1 MADFYGGEFTP
12 EITGEFLKR
21 LQSQYRQNADIGI
34 GKARSSALS
43 RGLSGDPYEA
53 LATGAVEGESQRGL
67 SDQYANL
74 AMKVAGMN
82 QGERM
87 TKQGQRYN
95 TSERIGS
102 QDYASKEAELSR
114 QNQLK
119 LAKMQYDFQQGM
131 YEDMQPSWLESLGSA
146 GLNALSQ
153 GAGTAL
159 GKRWGG

>member
-12 EITGEFLKR
+12 EITGEFMKR
-21 LQSQYRQNADIGI
+21 LQDQYRQSADIGI

-67 SDQYANL
+67 SDQYANI

-87 TKQGQRYN
+87 TKQGQRYS
-95 TSERIGS
+95 TAERVAG
-102 QDYASKEAELSR
+102 QDYASKEAVLNR
-114 QNQLK
+114 QAQEK

-131 YEDMQPSWLESLGSA
+131 YESAQPSWLESLGSA
-146 GLNALSQ
+146 GLNALSR
-153 GAGTAL
+153 GAGTAI
-159 GKRWGG
+159 GSRWG